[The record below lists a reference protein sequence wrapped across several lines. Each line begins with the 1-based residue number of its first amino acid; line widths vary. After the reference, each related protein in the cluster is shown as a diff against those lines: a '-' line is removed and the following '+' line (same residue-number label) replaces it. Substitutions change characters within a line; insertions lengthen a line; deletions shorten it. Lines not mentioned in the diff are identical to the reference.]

1 MNELFRSKGIK
12 STKQREEIY
21 KIVSEKPST
30 IKELLNYKSDNIDVS
45 TLYRILDLFIE
56 KEIFLK
62 YVNRDGQI
70 FYMINE
76 GHVHYINCIKCNN
89 RVKINYCPI
98 DEITKNIYNEVG
110 YTLISHN
117 MILDG
122 ICGNCQRK

>member
-1 MNELFRSKGIK
+1 MNELFRNKGIK
-12 STKQREEIY
+12 LTKQREEIY

-30 IKELLNYKSDNIDVS
+30 IKELLNHKSDNIDVS

-122 ICGNCQRK
+122 ICGNCKRK